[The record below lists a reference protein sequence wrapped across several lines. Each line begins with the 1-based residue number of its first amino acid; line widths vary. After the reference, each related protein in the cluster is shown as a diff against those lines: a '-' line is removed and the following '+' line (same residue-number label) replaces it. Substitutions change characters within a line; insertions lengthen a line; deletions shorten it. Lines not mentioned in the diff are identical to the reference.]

1 MLAAGKKLPPHHVP
15 GEITVQCLE
24 GKVDFLVGGQNR
36 ELTVGAFLYVE
47 GSGEHAVHAIH

>member
-1 MLAAGKKLPPHHVP
+1 MP

-36 ELTVGAFLYVE
+36 ELTVGAFLSVE